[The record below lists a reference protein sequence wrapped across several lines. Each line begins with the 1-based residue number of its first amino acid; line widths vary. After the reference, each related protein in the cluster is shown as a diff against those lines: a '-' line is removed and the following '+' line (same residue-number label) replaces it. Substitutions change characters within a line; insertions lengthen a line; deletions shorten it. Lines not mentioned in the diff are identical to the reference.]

1 MRECIREREL
11 ERVRESCWESERLE
25 GDKSERDKSERDKG
39 GCGCYEGVPLEN
51 VLLPPCP
58 GADASVNRK
67 HKTHGLLR
75 TNRGRGLQMGPA
87 Q

>member
-11 ERVRESCWESERLE
+11 ERVRESCWESESERL
-25 GDKSERDKSERDKG
+25 ERDKGERDKG

-51 VLLPPCP
+51 VLLPSCL